1 MKKHFYLVICVAL
14 STMAVLSFQACKGD
28 QTEALQSQVD
38 SLTAT
43 IEQNNQE
50 LEFYQSCLFLVSD
63 GLDSIARADKNLM
76 TMASSREKTITRE
89 SIKQDLA
96 AYADL
101 LTRQRERINQLEAQM
116 GEGGKERERM
126 KGLVSILSKQVEEK
140 DAIIQKLQKK
150 VETQNFNVALLQDEI
165 NMLYSKIATLKDEKK
180 ALENEN
186 KSQAEALTVAQEML
200 NEGYYIIGSSS
211 ELKKLGVLSSRFLGK
226 SKVNVDQIDESI
238 FTKIDTR
245 DFLQLTIPSKKVT
258 IKSQH
263 PSTSYKLTTDKKSG
277 TTTLDIVD
285 ELDFWSITRFLI
297 IQK

>member
-76 TMASSREKTITRE
+76 TVASSREKTITRE

-126 KGLVSILSKQVEEK
+126 KGLIGILSKQIEEK
-140 DAIIQKLQKK
+140 DATIQKLQKK
-150 VETQNFNVALLQDEI
+150 VETQDFNVALLQDEI
-165 NMLYSKIATLKDEKK
+165 NGLYTKIATLKH
-180 ALENEN
+180 EN
-186 KSQAEALTVAQEML
+186 KSKDEAIKVAQEML

-285 ELDFWSITRFLI
+285 ELDFWSVTRFLI

>member
-76 TMASSREKTITRE
+76 TVASSREKTITRE

-126 KGLVSILSKQVEEK
+126 KGLISILSKQIEEK
-140 DAIIQKLQKK
+140 DATIQKLQKK
-150 VETQNFNVALLQDEI
+150 VETQDFNVALLQDEI
-165 NMLYSKIATLKDEKK
+165 NGLYTKIATLKH
-180 ALENEN
+180 EN

-200 NEGYYIIGSSS
+200 SEGYYIIGSSS

-226 SKVNVDQIDESI
+226 SKINVDEIDESI

-277 TTTLDIVD
+277 TTTLDIID
-285 ELDFWSITRFLI
+285 ELDFWSVTRFLI

>member
-76 TMASSREKTITRE
+76 TVASSREKTITRE

-126 KGLVSILSKQVEEK
+126 KGLISILSKQIEEK
-140 DAIIQKLQKK
+140 DATIQKLQKK
-150 VETQNFNVALLQDEI
+150 VETQDFNVALLQDEI
-165 NMLYSKIATLKDEKK
+165 NGLYTKIATLKH
-180 ALENEN
+180 EN

-226 SKVNVDQIDESI
+226 SKINVDEIDESI

-245 DFLQLTIPSKKVT
+245 NFLQLTIPSKKVT

>member
-76 TMASSREKTITRE
+76 TVASSREKTITRE

-101 LTRQRERINQLEAQM
+101 LTRQRERINKLEAQM

-126 KGLVSILSKQVEEK
+126 KGLISILSKQIEEK
-140 DAIIQKLQKK
+140 DATIQKLQKK
-150 VETQNFNVALLQDEI
+150 VETQDFNVALLQDEI
-165 NMLYSKIATLKDEKK
+165 NGLYTKIATLKH
-180 ALENEN
+180 EN
-186 KSQAEALTVAQEML
+186 KSKDEAIKVAQEML

-285 ELDFWSITRFLI
+285 ELDFWSVTRFLI

>member
-76 TMASSREKTITRE
+76 TVASSREKTITRE

-126 KGLVSILSKQVEEK
+126 KGLIGILSKQIEEK
-140 DAIIQKLQKK
+140 DATIQKLQKK
-150 VETQNFNVALLQDEI
+150 VETQDFNVALLQDEI
-165 NMLYSKIATLKDEKK
+165 NGLYTKIATLKH
-180 ALENEN
+180 EN

-245 DFLQLTIPSKKVT
+245 NFLQLTIPSKKVT

-285 ELDFWSITRFLI
+285 ELDFWSVTRFLI

>member
-1 MKKHFYLVICVAL
+1 
-14 STMAVLSFQACKGD
+14 
-28 QTEALQSQVD
+28 
-38 SLTAT
+38 
-43 IEQNNQE
+43 
-50 LEFYQSCLFLVSD
+50 
-63 GLDSIARADKNLM
+63 M
-76 TMASSREKTITRE
+76 TVASSREKTITRE

-96 AYADL
+96 AYADM

-126 KGLVSILSKQVEEK
+126 KGLISILSKQIEEK
-140 DAIIQKLQKK
+140 DATIQKLQKK
-150 VETQNFNVALLQDEI
+150 VETQDFNVALLQDEI
-165 NMLYSKIATLKDEKK
+165 NGLYTKIATLKH
-180 ALENEN
+180 EN
-186 KSQAEALTVAQEML
+186 KSKDEAIKVAQEML

-285 ELDFWSITRFLI
+285 ELDFWSVTRFLI

>member
-76 TMASSREKTITRE
+76 TVASSREKTITRE

-126 KGLVSILSKQVEEK
+126 KGLISILSKQIEEK
-140 DAIIQKLQKK
+140 DATIQKLQKK
-150 VETQNFNVALLQDEI
+150 VETQDFNVALLQDEI
-165 NMLYSKIATLKDEKK
+165 NGLYTKIATLKH
-180 ALENEN
+180 EN

-226 SKVNVDQIDESI
+226 SKVNVDEIDESI

-245 DFLQLTIPSKKVT
+245 NFLQLTIPSKKVT

-285 ELDFWSITRFLI
+285 ELDFWSVTRFLI

>member
-76 TMASSREKTITRE
+76 TVASSREKTITRE

-126 KGLVSILSKQVEEK
+126 KGLISILSKQIEEK
-140 DAIIQKLQKK
+140 DATIQKLQKK
-150 VETQNFNVALLQDEI
+150 VETQDFNVALLQDEI
-165 NMLYSKIATLKDEKK
+165 NGLYTKIATLKH
-180 ALENEN
+180 EN
-186 KSQAEALTVAQEML
+186 KSKDEAIKVAQEML
-200 NEGYYIIGSSS
+200 SEGYYIIGSSS

-226 SKVNVDQIDESI
+226 SKINVDEIDESI

-245 DFLQLTIPSKKVT
+245 NFLQLTIPSKKVT

>member
-1 MKKHFYLVICVAL
+1 MKKHFYLVLCVAF
-14 STMAVLSFQACKGD
+14 SAMAVLSFQACKGD
-28 QTEALQSQVD
+28 QTEALQSKVD

-76 TMASSREKTITRE
+76 TVASSREKTITRE

-126 KGLVSILSKQVEEK
+126 KGLISILSKQIEEK
-140 DAIIQKLQKK
+140 DATIQKLQKK
-150 VETQNFNVALLQDEI
+150 VETQDFNVALLQDEI
-165 NMLYSKIATLKDEKK
+165 NGLYTKIATLKH
-180 ALENEN
+180 EN

-245 DFLQLTIPSKKVT
+245 NFLQLTIPSKKVT

>member
-1 MKKHFYLVICVAL
+1 MKKHFYLVLCVAF
-14 STMAVLSFQACKGD
+14 SAMAVLSFQACKGD
-28 QTEALQSQVD
+28 QTEALQSKVD

-76 TMASSREKTITRE
+76 TVASSREKTITRE

-126 KGLVSILSKQVEEK
+126 KGLISILSKQIEEK
-140 DAIIQKLQKK
+140 DATIQKLQKK
-150 VETQNFNVALLQDEI
+150 VETQDFNVALLQDEI
-165 NMLYSKIATLKDEKK
+165 NGLYTKIATLKH
-180 ALENEN
+180 EN

-245 DFLQLTIPSKKVT
+245 NFLQLTIPSKKVT

-277 TTTLDIVD
+277 TTTLDIID

>member
-76 TMASSREKTITRE
+76 TVASSREKTITRE

-126 KGLVSILSKQVEEK
+126 KGLIGILSKQIEEK
-140 DAIIQKLQKK
+140 DATIQKLQKK
-150 VETQNFNVALLQDEI
+150 VETQDFNVALLQDEI
-165 NMLYSKIATLKDEKK
+165 NGLYTKIATLKH
-180 ALENEN
+180 EN
-186 KSQAEALTVAQEML
+186 KSQAEALNVAQEML

-285 ELDFWSITRFLI
+285 ELDFWSVTRFLI

>member
-76 TMASSREKTITRE
+76 TVASSREKTITRE

-126 KGLVSILSKQVEEK
+126 KGLISILSKQIEEK
-140 DAIIQKLQKK
+140 DATIQKLQKK
-150 VETQNFNVALLQDEI
+150 VETQDFNVALLQDEI
-165 NMLYSKIATLKDEKK
+165 NGLYTKIATLKH
-180 ALENEN
+180 EN

-285 ELDFWSITRFLI
+285 ELDFWSVTRFLI

>member
-1 MKKHFYLVICVAL
+1 MKKHFYLVICVA
-14 STMAVLSFQACKGD
+14 LSFQACKGD

-76 TMASSREKTITRE
+76 TVASSREKTITRE

-126 KGLVSILSKQVEEK
+126 KGLIGILSKQIEEK
-140 DAIIQKLQKK
+140 DATIQKLQKK
-150 VETQNFNVALLQDEI
+150 VETQDFNVALLQDEI
-165 NMLYSKIATLKDEKK
+165 NGLYTKIATLKH
-180 ALENEN
+180 EN

-285 ELDFWSITRFLI
+285 ELDFWSVTRFLI

>member
-1 MKKHFYLVICVAL
+1 MKKHFYLVLCVAF
-14 STMAVLSFQACKGD
+14 SAMAVLSFQACKGD

-76 TMASSREKTITRE
+76 TVASSREKTITRE

-126 KGLVSILSKQVEEK
+126 KGLISILSKQIEEK
-140 DAIIQKLQKK
+140 DATIQKLQKK
-150 VETQNFNVALLQDEI
+150 VETQDFNVALLQDEI
-165 NMLYSKIATLKDEKK
+165 NGLYTKIATLKH
-180 ALENEN
+180 EN
-186 KSQAEALTVAQEML
+186 KSKDEAIKVAQEML

-285 ELDFWSITRFLI
+285 ELDFWSVTRFLI

>member
-76 TMASSREKTITRE
+76 TVASSREKTITRE

-126 KGLVSILSKQVEEK
+126 KGLIGILSKQIEEK
-140 DAIIQKLQKK
+140 DATIQKLQKK
-150 VETQNFNVALLQDEI
+150 VETQDFNVALLQDEI
-165 NMLYSKIATLKDEKK
+165 NGLYTKIATLKH
-180 ALENEN
+180 EN

-285 ELDFWSITRFLI
+285 ELDFWSVTRFLI

>member
-76 TMASSREKTITRE
+76 AVASSREKTITRE

-126 KGLVSILSKQVEEK
+126 KGLISILSKQIEEK
-140 DAIIQKLQKK
+140 DATIQKLQKK
-150 VETQNFNVALLQDEI
+150 VETQDFNVALLQDEI
-165 NMLYSKIATLKDEKK
+165 NGLYTKIATLKH
-180 ALENEN
+180 EN

-200 NEGYYIIGSSS
+200 SEGYYIIGSSS

-285 ELDFWSITRFLI
+285 ELDFWSVTRFLI

>member
-76 TMASSREKTITRE
+76 TVASSREKTITRE

-126 KGLVSILSKQVEEK
+126 KGLISILSKQIEEK
-140 DAIIQKLQKK
+140 DATIQKLQKK
-150 VETQNFNVALLQDEI
+150 VETQDFNVALLQDEI
-165 NMLYSKIATLKDEKK
+165 NGLYTKIATLKH
-180 ALENEN
+180 EN
-186 KSQAEALTVAQEML
+186 KSKDEAIKVAQEML

-285 ELDFWSITRFLI
+285 ELDFWSVTRFLI

>member
-1 MKKHFYLVICVAL
+1 MKKHFYLVLCVAL

-76 TMASSREKTITRE
+76 AVASSREKTITRE

-126 KGLVSILSKQVEEK
+126 KGLISILSKQIEEK
-140 DAIIQKLQKK
+140 DATIQKLQKK
-150 VETQNFNVALLQDEI
+150 VETQDFNVALLQDEI
-165 NMLYSKIATLKDEKK
+165 NGLYTKIATLKH
-180 ALENEN
+180 EN

-285 ELDFWSITRFLI
+285 ELDFWSVTRFLI

>member
-28 QTEALQSQVD
+28 QTEALQSKVD

-76 TMASSREKTITRE
+76 TVASSREKTITRE

-126 KGLVSILSKQVEEK
+126 KGLISILSKQIEEK
-140 DAIIQKLQKK
+140 DATIQKLQKK
-150 VETQNFNVALLQDEI
+150 VETQDFNVALLQDEI
-165 NMLYSKIATLKDEKK
+165 NGLYTKIATLKH
-180 ALENEN
+180 EN

-200 NEGYYIIGSSS
+200 SEGYYIIGSSS

-226 SKVNVDQIDESI
+226 SKINVDEIDESI

-277 TTTLDIVD
+277 TTTLDIID
-285 ELDFWSITRFLI
+285 ELDFWSVTRFLI

>member
-14 STMAVLSFQACKGD
+14 SAMAVLSFQACKGD

-63 GLDSIARADKNLM
+63 GLDSIAKADKNLM
-76 TMASSREKTITRE
+76 TVASSREKTITRE

-126 KGLVSILSKQVEEK
+126 KGLISILSKQIEEK
-140 DAIIQKLQKK
+140 DATIQKLQKK
-150 VETQNFNVALLQDEI
+150 VETQDFNVALLQDEI
-165 NMLYSKIATLKDEKK
+165 NGLYTKIATLKH
-180 ALENEN
+180 EN
-186 KSQAEALTVAQEML
+186 KSKDETIKVAQEML
-200 NEGYYIIGSSS
+200 NEGYYIMGSSS

-238 FTKIDTR
+238 FTKIDKR

-277 TTTLDIVD
+277 TTTLDIID
-285 ELDFWSITRFLI
+285 ELEFWSVTPFLI

>member
-76 TMASSREKTITRE
+76 TVASSREKTITRE

-126 KGLVSILSKQVEEK
+126 KGLISILSKQIEEK
-140 DAIIQKLQKK
+140 DATIQKLQKK
-150 VETQNFNVALLQDEI
+150 VETQDFNVALLQDEI
-165 NMLYSKIATLKDEKK
+165 NGLYTKIATLKH
-180 ALENEN
+180 EN
-186 KSQAEALTVAQEML
+186 KSKDETIKVAQEML
-200 NEGYYIIGSSS
+200 NEGYYIMGSSS

-238 FTKIDTR
+238 FTKIDKR

-277 TTTLDIVD
+277 TTTLDIID
-285 ELDFWSITRFLI
+285 ELEFWSVTPFLI

>member
-76 TMASSREKTITRE
+76 TVASSREKTITRE

-126 KGLVSILSKQVEEK
+126 KGLISILSKQIEEK
-140 DAIIQKLQKK
+140 DATIQKLQKK
-150 VETQNFNVALLQDEI
+150 VETQDFNVALLQDEI
-165 NMLYSKIATLKDEKK
+165 NGLYTKIATLKH
-180 ALENEN
+180 EN

-200 NEGYYIIGSSS
+200 SEGYYIIGSSS

-277 TTTLDIVD
+277 TTTLDIID
-285 ELDFWSITRFLI
+285 ELDFWSVTRFLI

>member
-76 TMASSREKTITRE
+76 TVASSREKTITRE

-126 KGLVSILSKQVEEK
+126 KGLISILSKQIEEK
-140 DAIIQKLQKK
+140 DATIQKLQKK
-150 VETQNFNVALLQDEI
+150 VETQDFNVALLQDEI
-165 NMLYSKIATLKDEKK
+165 NGLYTKIATLKH
-180 ALENEN
+180 EN

-245 DFLQLTIPSKKVT
+245 NFLQLTIPSKKVT

-277 TTTLDIVD
+277 TTTLDIID

>member
-76 TMASSREKTITRE
+76 TVASSREKTITRE

-126 KGLVSILSKQVEEK
+126 KGLIGILSKQIEEK
-140 DAIIQKLQKK
+140 DATIQKLQKK
-150 VETQNFNVALLQDEI
+150 VETQDFNVALLQDEI
-165 NMLYSKIATLKDEKK
+165 NGLYTKIATLKH
-180 ALENEN
+180 EN
-186 KSQAEALTVAQEML
+186 KSKDEAIKVAQEML

-277 TTTLDIVD
+277 TTTLDIID

>member
-1 MKKHFYLVICVAL
+1 MKKHFYLVLCVAF
-14 STMAVLSFQACKGD
+14 SAMAVLSFQACKGD

-76 TMASSREKTITRE
+76 TVASSREKTITRE

-126 KGLVSILSKQVEEK
+126 KGLISILSKQIEEK
-140 DAIIQKLQKK
+140 DATIQKLQKK
-150 VETQNFNVALLQDEI
+150 VETQDFNVALLQDEI
-165 NMLYSKIATLKDEKK
+165 NGLYTKIATLKH
-180 ALENEN
+180 EN

-200 NEGYYIIGSSS
+200 SEGYYIIGSSS

-226 SKVNVDQIDESI
+226 SKINVDEIDESI

-277 TTTLDIVD
+277 TTTLDIID
-285 ELDFWSITRFLI
+285 ELDFWSVTRFLI

>member
-1 MKKHFYLVICVAL
+1 M
-14 STMAVLSFQACKGD
+14 
-28 QTEALQSQVD
+28 
-38 SLTAT
+38 
-43 IEQNNQE
+43 
-50 LEFYQSCLFLVSD
+50 
-63 GLDSIARADKNLM
+63 
-76 TMASSREKTITRE
+76 
-89 SIKQDLA
+89 
-96 AYADL
+96 
-101 LTRQRERINQLEAQM
+101 
-116 GEGGKERERM
+116 
-126 KGLVSILSKQVEEK
+126 
-140 DAIIQKLQKK
+140 QKK
-150 VETQNFNVALLQDEI
+150 VETQDFNVALLQDEI
-165 NMLYSKIATLKDEKK
+165 NGLYTKIATLKH
-180 ALENEN
+180 EN

-200 NEGYYIIGSSS
+200 NEAYYIIGSSS

-285 ELDFWSITRFLI
+285 ELDFWSVTRFLI

>member
-1 MKKHFYLVICVAL
+1 MKKHFYLVLCVAL

-76 TMASSREKTITRE
+76 AVASSREKTITRE

-126 KGLVSILSKQVEEK
+126 KGLIGILSKQIEEK
-140 DAIIQKLQKK
+140 DATIQKLQKK
-150 VETQNFNVALLQDEI
+150 VETQDFNVALLQDEI
-165 NMLYSKIATLKDEKK
+165 NGLYTKIATLKH
-180 ALENEN
+180 EN
-186 KSQAEALTVAQEML
+186 KSKDEAIKVAQEML

-285 ELDFWSITRFLI
+285 ELDFWSVTRFLI

>member
-76 TMASSREKTITRE
+76 TVASSREKTITRE

-126 KGLVSILSKQVEEK
+126 KGLIGILSKQIEEK
-140 DAIIQKLQKK
+140 DATIQKLQKK
-150 VETQNFNVALLQDEI
+150 VETQDFNVALLQDEI
-165 NMLYSKIATLKDEKK
+165 NGLYTKISTLKH
-180 ALENEN
+180 EN

-277 TTTLDIVD
+277 TTTLDIID

>member
-76 TMASSREKTITRE
+76 TVASSREKTITRE

-126 KGLVSILSKQVEEK
+126 KGLISILSKQIEEK
-140 DAIIQKLQKK
+140 DATIQKLQKK
-150 VETQNFNVALLQDEI
+150 VETQDFNVALLQDEI
-165 NMLYSKIATLKDEKK
+165 NGLYTKIATLKH
-180 ALENEN
+180 EN

-200 NEGYYIIGSSS
+200 SEGYYIIGSSS

-226 SKVNVDQIDESI
+226 SKINVDEIDESI

-285 ELDFWSITRFLI
+285 ELDFWSVTRFLI

>member
-76 TMASSREKTITRE
+76 TVASSREKTITRE

-126 KGLVSILSKQVEEK
+126 KGLISILSKQIEEK
-140 DAIIQKLQKK
+140 DATIQKLQKK
-150 VETQNFNVALLQDEI
+150 VETQDFNVALLQDEI
-165 NMLYSKIATLKDEKK
+165 NGLYTKIATLKH
-180 ALENEN
+180 EN

-200 NEGYYIIGSSS
+200 SEGYYIIGSSS

-285 ELDFWSITRFLI
+285 ELDFWSVTRFLI

>member
-76 TMASSREKTITRE
+76 TVASSREKTITRE

-96 AYADL
+96 AYADM

-126 KGLVSILSKQVEEK
+126 KGLISILSKQIEEK
-140 DAIIQKLQKK
+140 DATIQKLQKK
-150 VETQNFNVALLQDEI
+150 VETQDFNVALLQDEI
-165 NMLYSKIATLKDEKK
+165 NGLYTKIATLKH
-180 ALENEN
+180 EN
-186 KSQAEALTVAQEML
+186 KSKDEAIKVAQEML

-226 SKVNVDQIDESI
+226 SKINVDEIDESI

-245 DFLQLTIPSKKVT
+245 NFLQLTIPSKKVT

-285 ELDFWSITRFLI
+285 ELDFWSVTRFLI

>member
-76 TMASSREKTITRE
+76 TVASSREKTITRE

-126 KGLVSILSKQVEEK
+126 KGLISILSKQIEEK
-140 DAIIQKLQKK
+140 DATIQKLQKK
-150 VETQNFNVALLQDEI
+150 VETQDFNVALLQDEI
-165 NMLYSKIATLKDEKK
+165 NGLYTKIATLKH
-180 ALENEN
+180 EN
-186 KSQAEALTVAQEML
+186 KSKDEAIKVAQEML
-200 NEGYYIIGSSS
+200 SEGYYIIGSSS

-285 ELDFWSITRFLI
+285 ELDFWSVTRFLI

>member
-76 TMASSREKTITRE
+76 TVASSREKTITRE

-101 LTRQRERINQLEAQM
+101 LTRQRERINELEARM

-126 KGLVSILSKQVEEK
+126 KGLISILSKQIEEK
-140 DAIIQKLQKK
+140 DATIQKLQKK
-150 VETQNFNVALLQDEI
+150 VETQDFNVALLQDEI
-165 NMLYSKIATLKDEKK
+165 NGLYTKIATLKH
-180 ALENEN
+180 EN
-186 KSQAEALTVAQEML
+186 KSKDEAIKVAQEML

-285 ELDFWSITRFLI
+285 ELDFWSVTRFLI

>member
-76 TMASSREKTITRE
+76 TVASSREKTITRE

-96 AYADL
+96 AYADM

-126 KGLVSILSKQVEEK
+126 KGLISILSKQIEEK
-140 DAIIQKLQKK
+140 DATIQKLQKK
-150 VETQNFNVALLQDEI
+150 VETQDFNVALLQDEI
-165 NMLYSKIATLKDEKK
+165 NGLYTKIATLKH
-180 ALENEN
+180 EN

-211 ELKKLGVLSSRFLGK
+211 ELKKLGVLSSRFLEK

-285 ELDFWSITRFLI
+285 ELDFWSVTRFLI

>member
-1 MKKHFYLVICVAL
+1 MKKHFYLVLCVAL

-76 TMASSREKTITRE
+76 AVASSREKTITRE

-126 KGLVSILSKQVEEK
+126 KGLIGILSKQIEEK
-140 DAIIQKLQKK
+140 DATIQKLQKK
-150 VETQNFNVALLQDEI
+150 VETQDFNVALLQDEI
-165 NMLYSKIATLKDEKK
+165 NGLYTKIATLKH
-180 ALENEN
+180 EN

-285 ELDFWSITRFLI
+285 ELDFWSVTRFLI

>member
-1 MKKHFYLVICVAL
+1 MKKHFYLVLCVAF
-14 STMAVLSFQACKGD
+14 SAMAVLSFQACKGD
-28 QTEALQSQVD
+28 QTEALQSKVD

-76 TMASSREKTITRE
+76 TVASSREKTITRE

-126 KGLVSILSKQVEEK
+126 KGLISILSKQIEEK
-140 DAIIQKLQKK
+140 DATIQKLQKK
-150 VETQNFNVALLQDEI
+150 VETQDFNVALLQDEI
-165 NMLYSKIATLKDEKK
+165 NGLYTKIATLKH
-180 ALENEN
+180 EN

-277 TTTLDIVD
+277 TTTLDIID

>member
-1 MKKHFYLVICVAL
+1 MKKHFYLVLCVAF
-14 STMAVLSFQACKGD
+14 SAMAVLSFQACKGD

-76 TMASSREKTITRE
+76 TVASSREKTITRE

-126 KGLVSILSKQVEEK
+126 KGLISILSKQIEEK
-140 DAIIQKLQKK
+140 DATIQKLQKK
-150 VETQNFNVALLQDEI
+150 VETQDFNVALLQDEI
-165 NMLYSKIATLKDEKK
+165 NGLYTKIATLKH
-180 ALENEN
+180 EN

-226 SKVNVDQIDESI
+226 SKVNVDEIDESI

-277 TTTLDIVD
+277 TTTLDIID

>member
-76 TMASSREKTITRE
+76 TVASSREKTITRE

-126 KGLVSILSKQVEEK
+126 KGLIGILSKQIEEK
-140 DAIIQKLQKK
+140 DATIQKLQKK
-150 VETQNFNVALLQDEI
+150 VETQDFNVALLQDEI
-165 NMLYSKIATLKDEKK
+165 NGLYTKIATLKH
-180 ALENEN
+180 EN
-186 KSQAEALTVAQEML
+186 KSKDEAIKVAQEML
-200 NEGYYIIGSSS
+200 SEGYYIIGSSS

-226 SKVNVDQIDESI
+226 SKVNVDEIDESI

-285 ELDFWSITRFLI
+285 ELDFWSVTRFLI